1 MWLANF
7 IGRRLSL
14 MAVALLV
21 FVGVAMQAAA
31 SGHLS
36 LMYIGR

>member
-1 MWLANF
+1 MWLANY

-14 MAVALLV
+14 MTASVLV

-31 SGHLS
+31 SGHLAV
-36 LMYIGR
+36 MYVGR